1 MKDSLR
7 HMNLKE
13 RSEMS
18 ALLDMLDMRMNT
30 EVIFFST
37 DIANFLE

>member
-13 RSEMS
+13 HSEMS
-18 ALLDMLDMRMNT
+18 ALLDMRMNT

-37 DIANFLE
+37 DIANFLEWV